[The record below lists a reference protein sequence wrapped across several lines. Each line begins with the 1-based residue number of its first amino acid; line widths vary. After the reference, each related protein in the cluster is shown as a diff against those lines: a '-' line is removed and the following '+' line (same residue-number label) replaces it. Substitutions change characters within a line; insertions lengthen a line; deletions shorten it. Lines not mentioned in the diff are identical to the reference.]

1 MTDMRGMDYQQ
12 RNSQNMQALIDYARE
27 HPNPLGNTIEYR
39 QAGQAVL
46 LGKGHSASDIQQI
59 DSTAGDWV
67 AKGRIA
73 IEIDKTKK
81 ILQPTEKKL
90 IFRIRPEVKSG
101 MRELERAIGDA
112 VAGTNM
118 NKAEIEISWLD
129 S

>member
-1 MTDMRGMDYQQ
+1 MSDPRAMDYQQ

-27 HPNPLGNTIEYR
+27 HPNPLANTIEYK

-59 DSTAGDWV
+59 DETPGDWV
-67 AKGRIA
+67 AKGKIA

-81 ILQPTEKKL
+81 VLQPTEKKL
-90 IFRIRPEVKSG
+90 IFRITPDVKSG
-101 MRELERAIGDA
+101 MRELERAIQAA

-118 NKAEIEISWLD
+118 NKAEIEISWLG
-129 S
+129 